1 MGEKNMHKSHG
12 SIVIDPITRIEGH
25 LKIEA
30 VLDGGRVKK
39 ARTTGTLFR
48 GFEMILK
55 GRHPLDAPRLT
66 QRVCGVCPTAHATAS
81 SMALDEALGIKEIPE
96 NGRII
101 RNLIL
106 GSNYLQSHILHFYHL
121 AALDYVDVAQLADYS
136 GDDKVVLSIKDFI
149 SRGELAPFVPR
160 YEGDY
165 RIGKES
171 TLRLVANYARALE
184 IRNKCHQLLTVF
196 GGKMPHNVGT
206 MPGGVIS
213 ELTPDK
219 IAGFLWRLNEIRDFI
234 NGSYLPDVIEVAKH
248 YKDNCKI
255 GKGCGRYLSYGGFA
269 LDSKGTMFLKRG
281 VLGNGLDPAELEIS
295 RISEDITSSWYEGP
309 DGVDPH
315 EAETK
320 PNPHKKEAYSF
331 LKSPR
336 YGGEVF
342 EVGPLSRMLVLYKG
356 KDKAAVALID
366 GAAETLG
373 IGIGDLMSSLGR
385 HAARALE
392 AKLIADAM
400 ADWILQV
407 KPGEPLIAKYEIPES
422 GKGAGL
428 TEAPR
433 GSLGH
438 WVSIEEK
445 RIKNY
450 QLIVPTTWNAS
461 PKDSK
466 GQPGPMEQAL
476 IGTEVKDEKNPF
488 ELVRIVRSF
497 DPCLACSVHLI
508 TPEGKDMGGY
518 RVA

>member
-1 MGEKNMHKSHG
+1 MHKSHG
-12 SIVIDPITRIEGH
+12 NIVIDPVTRIEGH
-25 LKIEA
+25 LKIE
-30 VLDGGRVKK
+30 VTVDGGKVKE

-48 GFEMILK
+48 GFEIILK

-81 SMALDEALGIKEIPE
+81 SMALDGALGIKEIPD

-121 AALDYVDVAQLADYS
+121 TALDYIDVAQVADYS
-136 GDDKVVLSIKDFI
+136 GDDRVLLSVKDFI

-165 RIGKES
+165 RLGKEI
-171 TLRLVANYARALE
+171 TLRLVANYAKALE
-184 IRNKCHQLLTVF
+184 MRNKAHQLLTVF

-234 NGSYLPDVIEVAKH
+234 NGSYIPDAIEVAKA
-248 YKDNCKI
+248 YKDNFKI
-255 GKGCGRYLSYGGFA
+255 GKGCGRYLSYGGFS
-269 LDSKGTMFLKRG
+269 LDSKNSEMLFKKG
-281 VLGNGLDPAELEIS
+281 VIGDGSKPRDVDTAKI
-295 RISEDITSSWYEGP
+295 REDITSSWYEGA
-309 DGVDPH
+309 DGIDPY

-320 PNPHKKEAYSF
+320 PSSAKKEAYSF

-342 EVGPLSRMLVLYKG
+342 EVGPLSRMLVLYTSG
-356 KDKAAVALID
+356 DKVAKELVD
-366 GAAETLG
+366 GAAKEIG
-373 IGIGDLMSSLGR
+373 IGIEDLKSSLGR

-392 AKLIADAM
+392 TKLVADAM
-400 ADWILQV
+400 AEWILQV
-407 KPGEPLIAKYEIPES
+407 QPGKPLIAEYEIPES
-422 GKGAGL
+422 GKGEGL

-438 WVSIEEK
+438 WVSIEGK
-445 RIKNY
+445 KIKNY

-461 PKDSK
+461 PRDSK

-476 IGTEVKDEKNPF
+476 ADIEVKDEKNPF

-497 DPCLACSVHLI
+497 DPCLACSVHII
-508 TPEGKDMGGY
+508 TPEGKDLGGY

>member
-1 MGEKNMHKSHG
+1 MHKSHG
-12 SIVIDPITRIEGH
+12 NVVIDPVTRIEGH

-30 VLDGGRVKK
+30 NVDGGKVKD
-39 ARTTGTLFR
+39 AHTTGTLFR
-48 GFEMILK
+48 GFEIILK

-81 SMALDEALGIKEIPE
+81 SLALDQALGIKEIPD

-121 AALDYVDVAQLADYS
+121 TLLDYIDVAQVADYS
-136 GDDKVVLSIKDFI
+136 GDSKALLSIKDFI

-160 YEGDY
+160 YDGDY
-165 RIGKES
+165 RLKKDL
-171 TLRLVANYARALE
+171 TLGLVGNYAKALE
-184 IRNKCHQLLTVF
+184 IRNKCHQMLTVF

-219 IAGFLWRLNEIRDFI
+219 ITGFLWRLNEIRDFI
-234 NGSYLPDVIEVAKH
+234 NYAYLPDVIEVAKS
-248 YKDNCKI
+248 YKDNFKM
-255 GKGCGRYLSYGGFA
+255 GKGCKRYMSYGGFP
-269 LDSKGTMFLKRG
+269 LDSKGNMFFKSGILN
-281 VLGNGLDPAELEIS
+281 NGSGLLDLDRAKI
-295 RISEDITSSWYEGP
+295 REDITSSWYEGP
-309 DGVDPH
+309 DAVDPLL
-315 EAETK
+315 AETK
-320 PNPHKKEAYSF
+320 PEPHKKDAYSF

-356 KDKAAVALID
+356 KDTKTVKLMDEAVKVIGVKID
-366 GAAETLG
+366 
-373 IGIGDLMSSLGR
+373 DLKSSFGR
-385 HAARALE
+385 HVTRAIE
-392 AKLIADAM
+392 AKLVGDAM

-407 KPGEPLIAKYEIPES
+407 KLGEPLIAKYEIPET
-422 GKGAGL
+422 GNGAGL

-438 WVSIEEK
+438 WVTLEGK
-445 RIKNY
+445 KIKNY

-461 PKDSK
+461 PRDSK
-466 GQPGPMEQAL
+466 GQPGAMEQAL
-476 IGTEVKDEKNPF
+476 ADTEVKDEKNPF

-497 DPCLACSVHLI
+497 DPCLACSVHVM
-508 TPEGKDMGGY
+508 TPEGKDLGGH